1 MKHLVFVLMLL
12 STSAWAEWTRI
23 SDDDGFVTYADLATT
38 RNGNTVEMW
47 TLFDY
52 KTVQQRSADRAFF
65 SSKSQWEFDC
75 GGKRYRLL
83 TLLSYTGRMGRGNAV
98 YVDLD
103 PGNGTPSVPES
114 QIKQLWKVACE

>member
-12 STSAWAEWTRI
+12 STPAWAEWTRI

-38 RNGNTVEMW
+38 RDGNTVAMW

-52 KTVQQRSADRAFF
+52 KTVQQRAADRPFL

-75 GGKRYRLL
+75 GGKKYRLL
-83 TLLSYTGRMGRGNAV
+83 TLLSYTGRMGRGNTV
-98 YVDLD
+98 YIDLD
-103 PGNGTPSVPES
+103 PGDGMPPVPES